1 VTPFDGNV
9 TAWPALSGAT
19 LPSRLSYERGVWGK
33 LNGARADYKWI
44 ATTPSFTTGNGG
56 LEKELQLG
64 SEDTPRKATHWRS
77 LGEQGLA
84 VACYPS
90 RAVDASGRSSFLE
103 KQVFAW
109 QRRADVPAALG
120 ALALLPRVA
129 LMDAAIWWDRRT
141 QSWSEDDDSTLIL
154 TPEDHEPLSVD
165 LQELATTAATGLAEL
180 IRTVSEEALIH
191 FYAHL
196 LADHRGVSLGKLQA
210 PLSPEALAA
219 LFLPL
224 PRPLA
229 DRLSLAGWLPSQRI
243 PDPAE
248 LRRCWNGT
256 LGGLSLPPPPP
267 EEPTRELREKARV
280 LAQSILAGNPAL
292 VSPRPVRP
300 TAVSGRR
307 PLQIA
312 LWGTA
317 SAGKTALLAQLYL
330 GNPAGDPD
338 PQQDNWE
345 SFPAATSQKF
355 FDDMRSLMRSDH
367 LFPPATVSAEP
378 IEYLFR
384 HRRTHVE
391 VLLRLVDRGGRES
404 QNLSEDMR
412 RHLTEA
418 DGLLLLFDPTDPSAR
433 GAKLHD
439 QIWQTLEHLRAEASG
454 EQSST
459 DDRPVAV
466 CLSKADLLVRTV
478 DDLHWARTDPDGFV
492 RRYDHMSLER
502 LLHKFRGNYR
512 FFPISAAGLRVEYVV
527 VESVV
532 FYDES
537 LHPRLAP
544 GGTPLNVMSPFA
556 WLLDQVVARRS

>member
-1 VTPFDGNV
+1 VTPLTPFEGDLP
-9 TAWPALSGAT
+9 AWPALSGVM
-19 LPSRLSYERGVWGK
+19 LPSRISYERGVWGK

-44 ATTPSFTTGNGG
+44 ATTPSFTAGNEG

-84 VACYPS
+84 VACYLSPS
-90 RAVDASGRSSFLE
+90 TDASGRSSFLE

-109 QRRADVPAALG
+109 RHRADVPAALG

-129 LMDAAIWWDRRT
+129 RTDAAIWLDRRT
-141 QSWSEDDDSTLIL
+141 HSWSEDDDSTLVL
-154 TPEDHEPLSVD
+154 TPEEHEPLSVD
-165 LQELATTAATGLAEL
+165 LQELAATAAAGLAEL
-180 IRTVSEEALIH
+180 GRTVSEEALTH

-196 LADHRGVSLGKLQA
+196 LAEHRGVSLGKLQA

-219 LFLPL
+219 LLLPL

-243 PDPAE
+243 PDPTE

-267 EEPTRELREKARV
+267 EEPSRELREKARA
-280 LAQSILAGNPAL
+280 LAQSILTGNPAL
-292 VSPRPVRP
+292 VSPRLARP
-300 TAVSGRR
+300 AAAGRR

-338 PQQDNWE
+338 PQQNNWE

-367 LFPPATVSAEP
+367 LFPPATVAAEP

-404 QNLSEDMR
+404 QKLSEDMR
-412 RHLTEA
+412 RHLKDA
-418 DGLLLLFDPTDPSAR
+418 DGLMLLFDPFAQGPR
-433 GAKLHD
+433 LHE
-439 QIWQTLEHLRAEASG
+439 QIWRTLEHLKTEASG
-454 EQSST
+454 EQSAS

-466 CLSKADLLVRTV
+466 CLSKADLLIRTV
-478 DDLHWARTDPDGFV
+478 DDLHWARTDPDEFV
-492 RRYDHMSLER
+492 RRYEHMNLKE

-512 FFPISAAGLRVEYVV
+512 FFPISAAGFRVEYGV

-532 FYDES
+532 FYDEN

-544 GGTPLNVMSPFA
+544 GGTPLNVMSPFS